1 MAVNYEIIQIGTAP
15 NDGQGDPLRVAFG
28 KINNNFANLSSTAV
42 ISSNTYTTG
51 NTAGQ
56 VIWEMAANAFTLGSF
71 FIKSNDPGT
80 IDQQDVRLDAQ
91 LSANSANIKFSA
103 YSSTQWGN
111 VLIPGSGYDMDV
123 TSGNVRITIDP
134 DTANVTGNQTLFH
147 FINSSIMFQGA
158 APAGLPLSLDGYVD
172 SDIQTE
178 TGDGVLTTEETP

>member
-1 MAVNYEIIQIGTAP
+1 MAVNYEIIQIGTLP

-56 VIWEMAANAFTLGSF
+56 VIWQMAANAFTLGSF

-134 DTANVTGNQTLFH
+134 DTANVTGSQTLFH

-158 APAGLPLSLDGYVD
+158 APAGLPLALDGYVD

-178 TGDGVLTTEETP
+178 TADGVLTTEETP